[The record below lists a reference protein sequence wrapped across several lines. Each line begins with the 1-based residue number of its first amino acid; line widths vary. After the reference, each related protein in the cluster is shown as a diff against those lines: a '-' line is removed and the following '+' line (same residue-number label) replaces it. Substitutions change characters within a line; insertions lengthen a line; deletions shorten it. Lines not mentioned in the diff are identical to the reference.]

1 LFSVSSDGFDDV
13 VWLEAL
19 LLNPDPVIHQ
29 FIDEFAC
36 ALSVLPDDRADLR
49 FQPLKGF

>member
-1 LFSVSSDGFDDV
+1 LFSVSNDGFDAV
-13 VWLEAL
+13 VCLEAL

-36 ALSVLPDDRADLR
+36 ALSVLLDNRADL
-49 FQPLKGF
+49 